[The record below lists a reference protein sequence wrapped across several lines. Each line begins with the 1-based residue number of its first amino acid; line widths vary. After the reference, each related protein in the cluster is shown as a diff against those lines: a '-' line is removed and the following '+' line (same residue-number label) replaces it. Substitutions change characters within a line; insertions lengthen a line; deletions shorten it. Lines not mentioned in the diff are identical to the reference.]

1 MAKTSA
7 PGMERE
13 PTCPNEDEKPAEEN
27 RLHPLW
33 RPSWLE
39 DEDECDS
46 DCDCRREEHPS
57 EKRYLRF
64 PLVDNRPPK
73 PKRTFSEKMKR
84 TFAILPLEND
94 LYHEEGATGP
104 ERRTIRRTPSGN
116 LRVVR
121 QRNSVE
127 SLTQPQDGSERPQT
141 APDVQTRRSFWRGN
155 SVRRRAS
162 KEQLRRRSSLGS
174 RLEDIQNLPRRLS
187 DRRREKRTQE
197 LRQKISGPTEVRDG
211 VDEVI
216 RTGQSRPHGE
226 SSI

>member
-1 MAKTSA
+1 MAKTSV

-13 PTCPNEDEKPAEEN
+13 PSYPNVDEKPAEEN
-27 RLHPLW
+27 RLHPFW
-33 RPSWLE
+33 RPSWYE

-46 DCDCRREEHPS
+46 DCDCRREERPND
-57 EKRYLRF
+57 KRYLRF
-64 PLVDNRPPK
+64 PLVDNRPRK

-94 LYHEEGATGP
+94 LYHDEGAAGP

-127 SLTQPQDGSERPQT
+127 SLTRPQDGTDRPQT

-174 RLEDIQNLPRRLS
+174 RLEEIQNLPRKLS

-216 RTGQSRPHGE
+216 RTGQGRAQGE
-226 SSI
+226 TSI